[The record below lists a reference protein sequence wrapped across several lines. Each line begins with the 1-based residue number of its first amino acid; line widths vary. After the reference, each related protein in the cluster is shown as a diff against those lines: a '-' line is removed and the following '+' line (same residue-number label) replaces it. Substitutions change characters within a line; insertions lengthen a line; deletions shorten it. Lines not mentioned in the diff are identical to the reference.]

1 MHSLMSLLGALDTIP
16 GTEEQPEERS
26 KEDVLYAEELK
37 DRIERNLTKCRN
49 MTVDKSLLGNLLVQT
64 NSRPSAGVNP
74 HLRIHCHSK
83 RDACHSYSSFI
94 VRRRF

>member
-26 KEDVLYAEELK
+26 KEDVLYAEEFK

-64 NSRPSAGVNP
+64 NSRPSVGVNP
-74 HLRIHCHSK
+74 IC
-83 RDACHSYSSFI
+83 AFTAT
-94 VRRRF
+94 RREMPVTATQVL